1 MKIIFSILFILSSM
15 IGGNLTKPMESIEME
30 NSVSYVEDN
39 VNTYDLSSGVNE
51 FTGSATAL
59 TLNNTTTAYF
69 NYPSS
74 KMYFSF
80 VSTEQQFVKLNY
92 TGLNSKLYVYNS
104 YYYSANDYLQYIPN
118 VKTDI
123 DIVYMDMNQTYIFEF
138 TNISSYG
145 QMSITPQK
153 LDINFVN
160 HEKYILHIEYD
171 TTSNL
176 KHHYSVEYYD
186 VSLTEAEDTP
196 YNIYTNTSV
205 ATYIDLI
212 SNDINFNYVN
222 DDRRLVSQPG
232 YSHYSAI
239 AAVRSDTYYD
249 GSSLHTQGYGTGT
262 FIDETTVISCAH
274 MMYKKYKNLNGVI
287 TDTTLVDTLEFY
299 PGANSYPNKTN
310 HCEEF
315 GKYVGLDTYVP
326 ISYVLSSD
334 KVPYDWSITLTEQ
347 TIEGLY
353 EHSYMGLINFNATTY
368 SGVESAGYPCVSN
381 NATGEY
387 NLNYSMW
394 TSYPTQNSIT
404 TNNNNI
410 NILESTDIVVSNGN
424 SGGPLFVSYSSVV
437 NGVVIKSAFI
447 LGIADAILPKK
458 NADSNM
464 REFVTMYACRIRPII
479 INIYEEVK

>member
-15 IGGNLTKPMESIEME
+15 IGDDLTKPMESIEME

-59 TLNNTTTAYF
+59 ALNTTTTGYF
-69 NYPSS
+69 YHASA
-74 KMYFSF
+74 KLYFSF
-80 VSTEQQFVKLNY
+80 ESTEQQFVKLNY
-92 TGLNSKLYVYNS
+92 TGLNSRLYVYNS
-104 YYYSANDYLQYIPN
+104 YYYSTNDYLQYIP
-118 VKTDI
+118 DI
-123 DIVYMDMNQTYIFEF
+123 RHDEDIIYMDKGQTYILEF

-145 QMSITPQK
+145 NMSVTPQK
-153 LDINFVN
+153 LDMNFVN

-186 VSLTEAEDTP
+186 VSLTETDNTP

-239 AAVRSDTYYD
+239 CKTNYKVKYYVNN
-249 GSSLHTQGYGTGT
+249 LIYGDEFSATGT

-274 MMYKKYKNLNGVI
+274 SIFKSKDIASKTYTSVI
-287 TDTTLVDTLEFY
+287 NEYFFY
-299 PGANSYPNKTN
+299 PGANSYPNKIE
-310 HCEEF
+310 HYEEF

-347 TIEGLY
+347 TIEGIY

-368 SGVESAGYPCVSN
+368 SGVESAGYPALYKDENSI
-381 NATGEY
+381 Y

-410 NILESTDIVVSNGN
+410 NTLESTDIVISNGN

-447 LGIADAILPKK
+447 LGIADATLSKK

-464 REFVTMYACRIRPII
+464 EEFVIMYACRIRPII